1 MMSEYPKDLAVKTG
15 TYTDK
20 SGATK
25 GRYENIGK
33 LMQGKDGLYVLLKKT
48 FNPAGVETEPGR
60 DMIVVSVFEKR
71 DDAPQ
76 GSQPQPRQAGGAT
89 GPRGGDVNE
98 DIPFAPRERGWI
110 A

>member
-1 MMSEYPKDLAVKTG
+1 MSEYPKDLAVKTG

-20 SGATK
+20 SGVTK
-25 GRYENIGK
+25 NRYENIGK

-71 DDAPQ
+71 DEGQQGAPQ
-76 GSQPQPRQAGGAT
+76 PQRQTGGTT

-98 DIPFAPRERGWI
+98 DIPFAPYERGWI

>member
-15 TYTDK
+15 TYTDRN
-20 SGATK
+20 GATK
-25 GRYENIGK
+25 NRYENIGK

-76 GSQPQPRQAGGAT
+76 GSPPPAAT
-89 GPRGGDVNE
+89 RSAPASRDLPGD
-98 DIPFAPRERGWI
+98 DIPF
-110 A
+110 